1 MSNKLICIE
10 NRAGKPI
17 ALGDIRIIPIAR
29 SVRIQPP
36 GYWGCLRWNRPAA
49 VIVQTPDW
57 QEHVIPI
64 RDVTRQAQFVLLGVG
79 ILGSLLIWL
88 FNRKRDE

>member
-1 MSNKLICIE
+1 MSNNLIRIE

-17 ALGDIRIIPIAR
+17 ALGDTRIIPIAR
-29 SVRIQPP
+29 YVKIQPP
-36 GYWGCLRWNRPAA
+36 GYWGILRWSRPAT

-88 FNRKRDE
+88 FNRKREA